1 MEAGLAAKVVFHL
14 PKQFHENYLELTHLA
29 LFHRI
34 HALIVSRG
42 GEIEVRRRH
51 ETLRSM
57 ERTDWSDRLEADNL
71 HVIENGMVQQ
81 GNALNTALAYLPP
94 YFHLDPQGVLAES
107 AAGGAEYSEAGVNA
121 VLASSKFRG
130 LHDRLVKKRR
140 SRYGPKDEVT
150 EIPDGCIAVF
160 LQGDNPHR
168 QGSAYCDNETLLRTV
183 AENAGGRTV
192 VVKAH
197 PVSKQLDDAQLIL
210 NLLQDGLPVEPTDAN
225 VHDILRQCSVTVS
238 YNSAVAIE
246 GFLHKKPA
254 ILFGKSDFHH
264 VVETVCDPCD
274 FPTALSAAL
283 ASQHDYAKYLHWYFS
298 NYAVS
303 VEDWLLEDKLLQI
316 FESRG
321 FTEDRLGLQRISG
334 TTSEDQAEAKSKQA
348 VAETQRLFRGLT
360 EAKSVKLRRSLV
372 IDDDYHEF
380 FGSIGDQK
388 VRVCRHLSAEGQQE
402 VKARA
407 TETRHLQDIMV
418 SERLFAEKTV
428 FAYEEYGVLCVSQ
441 APGVPLTQKIAGASG
456 PRRSKF
462 VRMGAEWLEEATQ
475 GRTKQTELASLFRLK
490 VLKEWSLDNIENEV
504 DCALLEGLLSNLT
517 KRARLIK
524 GMDITQMHGQAWFST
539 ENLVF
544 KDSALC
550 GVNIQGAQWTS
561 VSRAAAQ
568 YLVDLQLVVPASSG
582 RTRFGIAQD
591 DWRAFLSVDVV
602 PESERRTALPFFLG
616 EQLFRRFV
624 SDYRCQE
631 KRERARQAIRAF
643 LE

>member
-1 MEAGLAAKVVFHL
+1 MAAKVVFHL

-29 LFHRI
+29 LFHKI
-34 HALIVSRG
+34 HALIVPRG
-42 GEIEVRRRH
+42 GEVEVRRRH

-57 ERTDWSDRLEADNL
+57 ERSDWSDRLESENL

-81 GNALNTALAYLPP
+81 DNALNTALAYLPP

-107 AAGGAEYSEAGVNA
+107 MAGDAKFSETEVNA
-121 VLASSKFRG
+121 VLANSKFRG

-168 QGSAYCDNETLLRTV
+168 QGTAYCDNETLLRTV

-238 YNSAVAIE
+238 YNSAVAME
-246 GFLHKKPA
+246 GFMHGKPA

-264 VVETVCDPCD
+264 VVETVCNPND
-274 FPTALSAAL
+274 FPTALHAAL
-283 ASQHDYAKYLHWYFS
+283 VSQHDYAKYLHWYFS

-316 FESRG
+316 FEKMG
-321 FTEDRLGLQRISG
+321 FAEDRLGLREVSG
-334 TTSEDQAEAKSKQA
+334 ATSENQVGPRSKQA
-348 VAETQRLFRGLT
+348 IDETQRLFRGLT
-360 EAKSVKLRRSLV
+360 EAKSVKLRRSLI
-372 IDDDYHEF
+372 IDEDYHEF
-380 FGSIGDQK
+380 IGAIGDQK
-388 VRVCRHLSAEGQQE
+388 VRVCRHLSAEGQRD
-402 VKARA
+402 VRARVA
-407 TETRHLQDIMV
+407 ETSYLQDIMV
-418 SERLFAEKTV
+418 SEQFFAEKAI
-428 FAYEEYGVLCVSQ
+428 FAHEEYGVLCVSQ
-441 APGVPLTQKIAGASG
+441 VPGVPLAQKIAGASG

-462 VRMGAEWLEEATQ
+462 VRMGAEWLEAATQ
-475 GRTKQTELASLFRLK
+475 ARIKQTELASLFRLK
-490 VLKEWSLDNIENEV
+490 NLKEWSLDNIEDDG
-504 DCALLEGLLSNLT
+504 DCSLLERLLSDLT

-524 GMDITQMHGQAWFST
+524 GMEIKQIHGQAWFSA

-544 KDSALC
+544 KDTTLC
-550 GVNIQGAQWTS
+550 GINIRGAHWTS

-568 YLVDLQLVVPASSG
+568 YLVDLQLVAPAISG
-582 RTRFGIAQD
+582 KTRFGIAQD
-591 DWRAFLSVDVV
+591 DWRAFLSIDLV
-602 PESERRTALPFFLG
+602 PEGERRTALPFFIG

-624 SDYRCQE
+624 TDYRSQE
-631 KRERARQAIRAF
+631 KRERGRQSIRVF

>member
-1 MEAGLAAKVVFHL
+1 MEAVLAAKVVFHL

-29 LFHRI
+29 LFHKI

-42 GEIEVRRRH
+42 GEVEVRRRH

-57 ERTDWSDRLEADNL
+57 KRTDWSDRLEAENL
-71 HVIENGMVQQ
+71 HVIENGMVKQ

-107 AAGGAEYSEAGVNA
+107 MAGDAEFSEADVNA

-130 LHDRLVKKRR
+130 LQDRLVKKRR

-168 QGSAYCDNETLLRTV
+168 QGTAYCDNETLLRTV

-210 NLLQDGLPVEPTDAN
+210 NLLQDGLPVESTDAN
-225 VHDILRQCSVTVS
+225 IHDILCQCSVTVS

-254 ILFGKSDFHH
+254 ILFGKSDFLH
-264 VVETVCDPCD
+264 VAETVRDPSD
-274 FPTALSAAL
+274 FPTALHSAL
-283 ASQHDYAKYLHWYFS
+283 ASEHDYAKYLHWYFS

-303 VEDWLLEDKLLQI
+303 VEDWSLEDKLLQI
-316 FESRG
+316 FEKMG
-321 FTEDRLGLQRISG
+321 FTEDRLGLRGIRG
-334 TTSEDQAEAKSKQA
+334 TTSEDQAGPKDKQA
-348 VAETQRLFRGLT
+348 VAETQRLFRGLA

-372 IDDDYHEF
+372 LDDDYHEF
-380 FGSIGDQK
+380 IGAIGERK
-388 VRVCRHLSAEGQQE
+388 VRVCRYLSAEGQQD
-402 VKARA
+402 VGARA
-407 TETRHLQDIMV
+407 AELRRLQDIMV
-418 SERLFAEKTV
+418 SDQLTAEKAI
-428 FAYEEYGVLCVSQ
+428 FSYEEYGVLCVTQ
-441 APGVPLTQKIAGASG
+441 APGVPLTQKISGAIG

-475 GRTKQTELASLFRLK
+475 GRIKQTELASLFRLK
-490 VLKEWSLDNIENEV
+490 ILKEWSLDNIEDDG

-524 GMDITQMHGQAWFST
+524 GMEITQIHGQAWFSA

-550 GVNIQGAQWTS
+550 GVNIGGAHWTS

-568 YLVDLQLVVPASSG
+568 YLVDLQLVAPASFG
-582 RTRFGIAQD
+582 RTRFGIAQN

-624 SDYRCQE
+624 SNYRCQE
-631 KRERARQAIRAF
+631 KSKRGRQAIRAF